1 MRELLARIG
10 LLFLTFSQLFTGI
23 WAALDP
29 KGWYLHFP
37 GMGTGWVQASSAY
50 DAHFV
55 RDVAYFFI
63 AFGVLFAI
71 AIWAADRRLRIAAC
85 VAWFFFAVPHF
96 LYHLTNRGTMSTG
109 QNLLSLEVL
118 ALEIAVPI
126 GVIILSALQAAT
138 SSDTESADEASG

>member
-1 MRELLARIG
+1 MRELLIRIG

-23 WAALDP
+23 WAAVDP
-29 KGWYLHFP
+29 KSWFLHFP
-37 GMGTGWVQASSAY
+37 GLGTGWVQASSQY

-55 RDVAYFFI
+55 TDIAYFFI
-63 AFGVLFAI
+63 AFGVAFAI
-71 AIWAADRRLRIAAC
+71 GIWVRDARVRVVTC
-85 VAWFFFAVPHF
+85 VAWLFFAVPHF

-126 GVIILSALQAAT
+126 AVIVLSALAPREAAAG
-138 SSDTESADEASG
+138 DAD